1 MKRPYPVPQK
11 MPYTPEQVKTF
22 FKQSGIPI
30 SEWAKA
36 NGYSVNKV
44 YQVLNGQLKGVRGSS
59 HKIALDLGLKI
70 NTNLYAK

>member
-1 MKRPYPVPQK
+1 MNKPYPVPKK
-11 MPYTPEQVKTF
+11 MPYTAEQVKTF
-22 FKQSGIPI
+22 FKQSGVPI

-59 HKIALDLGLKI
+59 HQIALELGLKLHD
-70 NTNLYAK
+70 NLYPK